1 VAGDGRAGAGE
12 GDHRFGLG
20 APYGLSEMIGVVA
33 LVGQDVLGVEAV
45 DQGCGLADVARLTGT
60 AEKTHRIAEAVGAGV
75 DLGAQAAAGAAQA
88 LGMRP
93 PFSRRAPAACWWART
108 MVESTIS
115 HSMSASPLKAWKI
128 SANTPRSIQS

>member
-1 VAGDGRAGAGE
+1 VAGDRRAGLRE
-12 GDHRFGLG
+12 GDHRLGVGLADGG
-20 APYGLSEMIGVVA
+20 AEVVGVVT
-33 LVGQDVLGVEAV
+33 LVGEHMAGSEAI
-45 DQGCGLADVARLTGT
+45 DQRCGLADVAGLAGA
-60 AEKTHRIAEAVGAGV
+60 AEQPNRIAQAVGASV

-93 PFSRRAPAACWWART
+93 PFCRRAPAACWWART

-115 HSMSASPLKAWKI
+115 HSMSASPLKAWNI